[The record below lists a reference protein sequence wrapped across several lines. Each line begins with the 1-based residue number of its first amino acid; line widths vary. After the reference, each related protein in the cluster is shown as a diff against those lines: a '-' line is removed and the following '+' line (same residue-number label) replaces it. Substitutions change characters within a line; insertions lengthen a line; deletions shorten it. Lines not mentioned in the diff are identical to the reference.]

1 MKTPDNP
8 STMPAAPVTGHRLLA
23 SGLRHR
29 YDRSD
34 VLRDVSIDVAPG
46 EILCLVGPSGCGKST
61 LLRLIAG
68 LERVQAGSIA
78 IDGELIASADSHV
91 LPERRDVGLVFQ
103 DFALFPHMSL
113 ADNVAFGLGKLPRA
127 QRKVVALDMLSR
139 VGLADRADEAP
150 HVLSGGQQQRV
161 ALARALASRPR
172 LMLLD
177 EPFSNL
183 DVRLRHRMRVDTLR
197 LLKDSNS
204 ASVMVTHDPDEAMF
218 MADRIALM
226 NEGRIVQLGSPDALY
241 RNPHS
246 PFAAEFFGD
255 VNRIDAVAVQGRAVT
270 PLGAFDAPGVADG
283 ARVQVLLRPEAI
295 LVHPQPVP
303 GSVSARVAASHML
316 GSYSLL
322 ELTVQAAHAD
332 GGRALTIQA
341 QAPGSLRWLAG
352 QEIHLTV
359 NPAGIFVFPA

>member
-1 MKTPDNP
+1 MKTPDFP
-8 STMPAAPVTGHRLLA
+8 PALPAGLTTGHRLHA

-34 VLRDVSIDVAPG
+34 VLRDVSVSVAPG

-68 LERVQAGSIA
+68 LERVQAGSIE
-78 IDGELIASADSHV
+78 IDGELIASADRHV

-127 QRKVVALDMLSR
+127 QRKSVALDMLSR
-139 VGLADRADEAP
+139 VGLADRADDAP

-183 DVRLRHRMRVDTLR
+183 DVRLRHRMRIDTLR

-204 ASVMVTHDPDEAMF
+204 ASIMVTHDPDEAMF

-226 NEGRIVQLGSPDALY
+226 NEGRIVQLGSPAELY
-241 RNPHS
+241 RQPQS

-270 PLGAFDAPGVADG
+270 LLGIFDAPGIADG
-283 ARVQVLLRPEAI
+283 GRVQVLLRPEA
-295 LVHPQPVP
+295 LLAHAQALP
-303 GSVSARVAASHML
+303 GSVPAQVLASHML
-316 GSYSLL
+316 GGYSLL
-322 ELTVQAAHAD
+322 ELTVQASD
-332 GGRALTIQA
+332 GRQVTVQA
-341 QAPGSLRWLAG
+341 QVPSAG
-352 QEIHLTV
+352 QWHAGQTVHVTV
-359 NPAGIFVFPA
+359 NPAGVFVFPA